1 MFRYFHVMPRRRIAL
16 LMLAIALLAPV
27 SSAQAS
33 DYSQVLQSYQQN
45 GSIPPCRFT
54 TSQLSGALKGVNLY
68 GAQYFADFTAAIRT
82 ALSGR
87 AGGACLAHPVRA
99 VGVPGG
105 RAASSNLGL
114 PPGSVTAPT
123 QAGVPAPILLL
134 GALVAVLALISAFTA
149 LARWRG
155 SEGPFVPWWRHL
167 WQESG
172 YRAGG
177 VWAEFVDWLRS
188 A

>member
-1 MFRYFHVMPRRRIAL
+1 
-16 LMLAIALLAPV
+16 MLAVVLLVPV
-27 SSAQAS
+27 SGARAS
-33 DYSQVLQSYQQN
+33 DYGHVLQSYQQN

-54 TSQLSGALKGVNLY
+54 PSQLAGALKGVNLY
-68 GAQYFADFTAAIRT
+68 GAQYFADFTAAVRN
-82 ALSGR
+82 ALSAR
-87 AGGACLAHPVRA
+87 AGGSCLAHPARA
-99 VGVPGG
+99 VGPPGG
-105 RAASSNLGL
+105 PAATSTLGL
-114 PPGSVTAPT
+114 PPGTVTAPT

-134 GALVAVLALISAFTA
+134 GALAAALALMFALTA

-155 SEGPFVPWWRHL
+155 ADGPFLPWWRHL

-177 VWAEFVDWLRS
+177 VWAEFVDWLSS

>member
-1 MFRYFHVMPRRRIAL
+1 MTRRRLAL
-16 LMLAIALLAPV
+16 LTLAVVLLAPV
-27 SSAQAS
+27 SGAQAS
-33 DYSQVLQSYQQN
+33 DYSRVLQSYQQN
-45 GSIPPCRFT
+45 GSVPPCRFT

-68 GAQYFADFTAAIRT
+68 GAQYFADFTAAIRN
-82 ALSGR
+82 ALSAR
-87 AGGACLAHPVRA
+87 AGGSCLTHPVRA
-99 VGVPGG
+99 GGVPGG
-105 RAASSNLGL
+105 PPANSNLGL
-114 PPGSVTAPT
+114 PPGTVTAPT

-134 GALVAVLALISAFTA
+134 GALAAALALISAFTA

-155 SEGPFVPWWRHL
+155 TEGLFLPWWRHL
-167 WQESG
+167 WKESG